1 MLVEEFPNVF
11 AFPRQY
17 TTRPPD
23 VHSSHVGADGEELQ
37 LVAEQ
42 AGRPGS
48 ARRST
53 NAPGAP
59 GADDAASGNAPAHR
73 QEPPG
78 GSGAA
83 GTNSGSSSSSSS
95 SKLDVLGPPPRVL
108 SKEEFEAAVASGQ
121 LLEHHTDLFTHPLAM
136 HRHGHSME
144 DIQAIIKEGKLP
156 LLELEAEQTEQIKVT
171 RAIDCLSIFMAPP
184 SLEEHEQRLKLWV
197 TESDDE
203 VADRGTVAAA
213 ELAAVQSQKTF
224 DQVST
229 WNTSCFTCS

>member
-1 MLVEEFPNVF
+1 
-11 AFPRQY
+11 
-17 TTRPPD
+17 
-23 VHSSHVGADGEELQ
+23 
-37 LVAEQ
+37 
-42 AGRPGS
+42 
-48 ARRST
+48 
-53 NAPGAP
+53 
-59 GADDAASGNAPAHR
+59 
-73 QEPPG
+73 
-78 GSGAA
+78 
-83 GTNSGSSSSSSS
+83 
-95 SKLDVLGPPPRVL
+95 
-108 SKEEFEAAVASGQ
+108 
-121 LLEHHTDLFTHPLAM
+121 M